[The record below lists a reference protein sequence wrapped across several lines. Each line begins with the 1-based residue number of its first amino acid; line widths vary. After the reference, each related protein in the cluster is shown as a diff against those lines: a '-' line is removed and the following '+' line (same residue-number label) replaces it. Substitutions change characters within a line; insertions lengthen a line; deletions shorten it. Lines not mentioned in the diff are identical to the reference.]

1 MDKLI
6 MSEKEREQ
14 LKVFERLVRG
24 EITQAA
30 AAQMLN
36 ISDRWIREKL
46 KRYRA
51 RGDAGLTHQGRGQP
65 SPKRWNNDERS
76 LTIDLLKSEWR
87 DFGPTFVAEKLKE
100 LKGITVSDETVRKMM
115 ISEGLWVPGKRRN
128 EHRAW
133 RERKKML
140 GILVQLD
147 GSPHDWFEGRAL
159 KCTLLVFIDD
169 ATSRILW
176 LEFVDSESFNGVA
189 SATKEYF
196 EKYGRPVSFYTDF
209 GSVFS
214 VNLNNPDHDKKTQF
228 ERIMKELLVEIIHA
242 RSPQAKGRV
251 ERANKTLQDRLIKEM
266 RLLGISSIEAANS
279 YVQEGDFL
287 SKHNAKFAVPPAI
300 EGDAHRSIE
309 EYDLHSVF
317 CSQEERIVTND
328 FTIQYKRRVLQLE
341 KDQPAIIRPKN
352 RVIVCEHL
360 DGKVTVR
367 IRNNQLNFKEIG
379 VRKAGKL
386 SPIEYVNLH
395 KNDARQK
402 TKTLSLPVYG
412 NSEEVINK
420 GELGIENRNFSC
432 C

>member
-1 MDKLI
+1 
-6 MSEKEREQ
+6 MSRKEREQ
-14 LKVFERLVRG
+14 LKVFERLDAG

-36 ISDRWIREKL
+36 ISDRWARKKL

-51 RGDAGLTHQGRGQP
+51 NGDSGLTHRNRGRP
-65 SPKRWNNDERS
+65 SLRRWNHDERS
-76 LTIDLLKSEWR
+76 LTIDLLRSEWR

-100 LKGITVSDETVRKMM
+100 LKGITISDETVRKMM
-115 ISEGLWVPGKRRN
+115 ISEGLWIPGKRRTK
-128 EHRAW
+128 HRAW
-133 RERKKML
+133 RERKKMI
-140 GILVQLD
+140 GVLVQLD
-147 GSPHDWFEGRAL
+147 GSPHDWFEGRAP

-169 ATSRILW
+169 ATSKILW
-176 LEFVDSESFNGVA
+176 LEFVEGESFDGVA
-189 SATKEYF
+189 SATKKYF

-214 VNLNNPDHDKKTQF
+214 VNLNNPERDKKTQF

-251 ERANKTLQDRLIKEM
+251 ERANKTLQDRLVKEM
-266 RLLGISSIEAANS
+266 RLLGISSIETANS
-279 YVQEGDFL
+279 YIKKGDFIA
-287 SKHNAKFAVPPAI
+287 KHNAKFAVPPAI
-300 EGDAHRSIE
+300 EGNAHRSIE

-360 DGKVTVR
+360 DRKITVR
-367 IRNNQLNFKEIG
+367 IRNNQLNFREIN
-379 VRKAGKL
+379 VRKIGKL
-386 SPIEYVNLH
+386 STIEYVNLH
-395 KNDARQK
+395 KEGESQEK
-402 TKTLSLPVYG
+402 SSPSLPFYE
-412 NSEEVINK
+412 NSEMTINTGK
-420 GELGIENRNFSC
+420 LGIENRNFSC